1 MTTVKIYLLVTHGR
15 ISWVSELGSACLT
28 LPKET
33 FQGDGQASSPAG
45 FLASILLAAT

>member
-1 MTTVKIYLLVTHGR
+1 MTTVKIYLLVIHGR

-33 FQGDGQASSPAG
+33 FQGDGQASPAD